1 MAVIGGMLGCPGT
14 SGLNYCCSS
23 SMDWLSGASCL
34 EIGSLG
40 NQREHDRS
48 RKGLVWGW
56 AETGA
61 WIEFLLFH

>member
-1 MAVIGGMLGCPGT
+1 MAVIGRKLGFPGT

-23 SMDWLSGASCL
+23 SMGWLSGASYL

-40 NQREHDRS
+40 NQRVHDRS
-48 RKGLVWGW
+48 RKGVVWGW

-61 WIEFLLFH
+61 WIYFFLFH

>member
-1 MAVIGGMLGCPGT
+1 MAVIGGMLGCPGI

-40 NQREHDRS
+40 NREHDRS

-56 AETGA
+56 AETGV
-61 WIEFLLFH
+61 WIEFLLLH